1 MIKSI
6 SSTGRYLRVSGGEGG
21 TYINNFS
28 GAQGVGNIRFNT
40 VNQRIEIW
48 DGNNWKE
55 LAMSFATVGLDP
67 EAVELLDWARDKR
80 QQDERLK
87 KLAKQHPGIQDLQQK
102 LDIMIALV
110 DQDQH
115 E

>member
-6 SSTGRYLRVSGGEGG
+6 TSLSRYIHVSKNHPG
-21 TYINNFS
+21 TYINHYT
-28 GAQGVGNIRFNT
+28 GAQGIGNMRFNT
-40 VNQRIEIW
+40 ADQRIEIW
-48 DGNNWKE
+48 DGNIWKE
-55 LAMSFATVGLDP
+55 LDMQYVSVGLDQ